1 MVVDGSVLLAILLR
15 APDAARFD
23 AALADVP
30 VRLISAVTR
39 AEVVCV
45 IESRKG
51 APGRTALE
59 QLLREGDLETAV
71 VTPQQAH
78 LAADAFRRFG
88 SGRQLTALTLGDCF
102 AYALAQ
108 TVGLPLLFRDERFR
122 WEKRKPL
129 VHEFDHLQVKIATR
143 LAKDNGERAIELLWN
158 FIGTADAMVDRVG
171 GRTELGKP

>member
-1 MVVDGSVLLAILLR
+1 MVVDGSVLLAVLLR

-23 AALADVP
+23 AALAGAS

-39 AEVVCV
+39 AEVACV

-59 QLLREGDLETAV
+59 RLLREGNFETAAI
-71 VTPQQAH
+71 TPQQAD

-88 SGRQLTALTLGDCF
+88 TGRQSAALSLGDCF

-122 WEKRKPL
+122 QTDVAAAL
-129 VHEFDHLQVKIATR
+129 VPE
-143 LAKDNGERAIELLWN
+143 
-158 FIGTADAMVDRVG
+158 
-171 GRTELGKP
+171 

>member
-1 MVVDGSVLLAILLR
+1 MVVDGSVLLAVLLR

-23 AALADVP
+23 AALADAP

-39 AEVVCV
+39 AEVACV

-51 APGRTALE
+51 APGRAALE
-59 QLLREGDLETAV
+59 RLLREGDFETAA
-71 VTPQQAH
+71 VTPQQAD

-88 SGRQLTALTLGDCF
+88 TGPQSDALTLGDCF

-122 WEKRKPL
+122 QTD
-129 VHEFDHLQVKIATR
+129 V
-143 LAKDNGERAIELLWN
+143 
-158 FIGTADAMVDRVG
+158 TAALPR
-171 GRTELGKP
+171 E

>member
-15 APDAARFD
+15 SPDATRFD
-23 AALADVP
+23 TALADAS

-39 AEVVCV
+39 AEVACV

-59 QLLREGDLETAV
+59 RLLREGDFETAA
-71 VTPQQAH
+71 VTPQQAD

-88 SGRQLTALTLGDCF
+88 TGPQAAALTLGDCF

-122 WEKRKPL
+122 QIDVVAALPP
-129 VHEFDHLQVKIATR
+129 A
-143 LAKDNGERAIELLWN
+143 
-158 FIGTADAMVDRVG
+158 
-171 GRTELGKP
+171 

>member
-1 MVVDGSVLLAILLR
+1 MVVDGSALLAILLW

-23 AALADVP
+23 AVLADPP

-39 AEVVCV
+39 AEVACI

-59 QLLREGDLETAV
+59 RLLREGDFETAA
-71 VTPQQAH
+71 VTPRQAD

-88 SGRQLTALTLGDCF
+88 TGGQSAALTLGDCF

-108 TVGLPLLFRDERFR
+108 TLGLLLLFRDERF
-122 WEKRKPL
+122 WQTD
-129 VHEFDHLQVKIATR
+129 VTA
-143 LAKDNGERAIELLWN
+143 LL
-158 FIGTADAMVDRVG
+158 R
-171 GRTELGKP
+171 E

>member
-1 MVVDGSVLLAILLR
+1 MVVDGSVLLAVLLR
-15 APDAARFD
+15 TPDAARFD

-39 AEVVCV
+39 AEVACV

-59 QLLREGDLETAV
+59 RLLREGDFETAA

-88 SGRQLTALTLGDCF
+88 TGRQSAELTLGDCF

-122 WEKRKPL
+122 QTD
-129 VHEFDHLQVKIATR
+129 V
-143 LAKDNGERAIELLWN
+143 
-158 FIGTADAMVDRVG
+158 TAA
-171 GRTELGKP
+171 LPPA

>member
-1 MVVDGSVLLAILLR
+1 MVVDGLVLVAVLLR
-15 APDAARFD
+15 TPDAALFD

-39 AEVVCV
+39 AKVACI

-59 QLLREGDLETAV
+59 RLLREGDFQTAA
-71 VTPQQAH
+71 VTPQQAA

-88 SGRQLTALTLGDCF
+88 MRRRSAALTLGDCF

-108 TVGLPLLFRDERFR
+108 IVGLPLLFRDERFR
-122 WEKRKPL
+122 QTDVAAALPP
-129 VHEFDHLQVKIATR
+129 A
-143 LAKDNGERAIELLWN
+143 
-158 FIGTADAMVDRVG
+158 
-171 GRTELGKP
+171 